1 MYQSR
6 EFKQETFIDTMSST
20 KIGNWRLENNP
31 KNVIYYMS
39 SIKFEDTV
47 LRLYN
52 EGFFYEEL
60 T

>member
-47 LRLYN
+47 LRLFN
-52 EGFFYEEL
+52 EGFFL
-60 T
+60 